1 MVHKETEHNIWGTL
15 SNRELELLACRIR
28 RRSRRTC
35 GEVKTS
41 PGFSRARWCHSQP
54 GSLKWRLLV
63 SVREGLIRDRCDF
76 VNKQVYFRGYAIG
89 G

>member
-35 GEVKTS
+35 GEVKDV
-41 PGFSRARWCHSQP
+41 PGFLASGVVPFPAWKP
-54 GSLKWRLLV
+54 
-63 SVREGLIRDRCDF
+63 
-76 VNKQVYFRGYAIG
+76 
-89 G
+89 